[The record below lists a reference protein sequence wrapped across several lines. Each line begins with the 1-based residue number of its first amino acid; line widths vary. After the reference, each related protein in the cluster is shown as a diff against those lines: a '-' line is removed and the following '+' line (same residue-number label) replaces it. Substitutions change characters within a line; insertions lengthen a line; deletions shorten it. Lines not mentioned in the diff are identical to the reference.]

1 MGIQYL
7 AFRHSTIPNQ
17 CYNARNIA
25 VELARPTAL
34 SLGHG
39 NRHQVTQERPRIA
52 HRIRRLARAAFP
64 VSLNAGNGNELTS
77 IVFGGLTKR
86 EYAAVQ
92 IAGQL
97 VPAYDR
103 AELVTNPAFR
113 GLLAAE
119 AVAIADAVLAAA
131 REPQPEPTA

>member
-1 MGIQYL
+1 MGLDNGSRIQVPGQVQIKAQY
-7 AFRHSTIPNQ
+7 T
-17 CYNARNIA
+17 
-25 VELARPTAL
+25 PTD
-34 SLGHG
+34 
-39 NRHQVTQERPRIA
+39 
-52 HRIRRLARAAFP
+52 AAFP

>member
-1 MGIQYL
+1 MTTRHKRERRAFINQRREAMGLDNGSRIQVPGQVQIKAQY
-7 AFRHSTIPNQ
+7 T
-17 CYNARNIA
+17 
-25 VELARPTAL
+25 PTD
-34 SLGHG
+34 
-39 NRHQVTQERPRIA
+39 
-52 HRIRRLARAAFP
+52 AAFP